1 MAQNGSSRPARFQ
14 GPKGTRD
21 FYPAEMARRRYIE
34 QAWRTV
40 SIRHGFEEIEGPTFE
55 AADLYAVKSGEAILG
70 ELFQAFSGK
79 SPEEVEQVRA
89 TGRAPYALRPEF
101 TPTLARMYADRAA
114 SLPRPTKWFAIPIH
128 YRAER
133 PQRGRLR
140 EFLQWNADILGWDF
154 DESTMNQRHID
165 IELFSLMV
173 DLFRE
178 LGLTARDVRIKVHD
192 RAAVRDKLKNL
203 FGIMPAHIDASM
215 ALLDERAKIDDSAY
229 RERATALGWPKE
241 CIERFHFKN
250 RWVMRFDANPGDEVE
265 GITPQ
270 HLDQWRQKFETPGD
284 LLFETKR
291 AGLLEWCEWDD
302 SIIRGLA
309 YYTGFVFEAH
319 EATGAERAI
328 AGGGR
333 YDGLVQ
339 LLGGPPTPAVGFGM
353 GDVVLSLV
361 LEEHGL
367 MPEGERLA
375 ECLGTRPDAFVVS
388 VGDESC
394 DAAVAPLVAELRRAG
409 LHARRSYKATKKID
423 KLLKDAAACWA
434 RFAVILDESW
444 SAGNVQVK
452 NFADG
457 TQHTVPRAQLAPWI
471 SKHRTRL
478 DV

>member
-1 MAQNGSSRPARFQ
+1 MGEQGGKRAAKFQ

-21 FYPAEMARRRYIE
+21 FYPADMVRRRYIE
-34 QAWRTV
+34 QAWRTL

-140 EFLQWNADILGWDF
+140 EFLQWNADVIG
-154 DESTMNQRHID
+154 DESPQADAEVIAVAVG
-165 IELFSLMV
+165 LFT
-173 DLFRE
+173 E
-178 LGLTARDVRIKVHD
+178 LGLSGRHLTVRLSNRDLVSELLLESGVGEGNVGRALTLLD
-192 RAAVRDKLKNL
+192 RRDRMAAEEFTRACGEIGLNAAAL
-203 FGIMPAHIDASM
+203 AERLGSIQSEMNSALAAMENGEAMPAIARRSP
-215 ALLDERAKIDDSAY
+215 
-229 RERATALGWPKE
+229 G
-241 CIERFHFKN
+241 IEQLK
-250 RWVMRFDANPGDEVE
+250 
-265 GITPQ
+265 
-270 HLDQWRQKFETPGD
+270 
-284 LLFETKR
+284 
-291 AGLLEWCEWDD
+291 GLLAALDAQGILKWCEFDF
-302 SIIRGLA
+302 SIVRGLA
-309 YYTGFVFEAH
+309 YYTGTVFEITA
-319 EATGAERAI
+319 AGERAV

-333 YDGLVQ
+333 YDRLIESF
-339 LLGGPPTPAVGFGM
+339 GGPPTPAVGFGM

-388 VGDESC
+388 AGDESC

-444 SAGNVQVK
+444 SAGRVQVK
-452 NFADG
+452 DLTDG
-457 TQHTVPRAQLAPWI
+457 TQHTIPRAQLAPWI
-471 SKHRTRL
+471 AQRRAGL
-478 DV
+478 AV

>member
-1 MAQNGSSRPARFQ
+1 MGEQGGKRAAKFQ

-21 FYPAEMARRRYIE
+21 FYPADMARRRYIE

-140 EFLQWNADILGWDF
+140 EFLQWNADVIG
-154 DESTMNQRHID
+154 DESPQADAEVIAVAVG
-165 IELFSLMV
+165 LFT
-173 DLFRE
+173 E
-178 LGLTARDVRIKVHD
+178 LGLSGRHLTVRLSNRDLVSELLLESGVAEADLGTALMLLDRRDRM
-192 RAAVRDKLKNL
+192 AAGEFTGACGEIGLNAAALAERLGSIQSEMNSAL
-203 FGIMPAHIDASM
+203 AAMENGGAMPAIARQSPGVDQLKRLLAALDAQ
-215 ALLDERAKIDDSAY
+215 
-229 RERATALGWPKE
+229 
-241 CIERFHFKN
+241 
-250 RWVMRFDANPGDEVE
+250 
-265 GITPQ
+265 GI
-270 HLDQWRQKFETPGD
+270 LK
-284 LLFETKR
+284 
-291 AGLLEWCEWDD
+291 WCEFDF
-302 SIIRGLA
+302 SIVRGLA
-309 YYTGFVFEAH
+309 YYTGTVFEMTA
-319 EATGAERAI
+319 AGERAV

-333 YDGLVQ
+333 YDRLIESF
-339 LLGGPPTPAVGFGM
+339 GGPPTPAVGFGM

-367 MPEGERLA
+367 MPEGARLA

-388 VGDESC
+388 AGDEPC

-444 SAGNVQVK
+444 SAGRVQVK
-452 NFADG
+452 DLADG
-457 TQHTVPRAQLAPWI
+457 TQHTVPRAELAPWI
-471 SKHRTRL
+471 SDRR
-478 DV
+478 

>member
-1 MAQNGSSRPARFQ
+1 MAQQGSTRPVRFQ

-55 AADLYAVKSGEAILG
+55 PADLYAVKSGEAILS

-79 SPEEVEQVRA
+79 SPEEVEQVKA

-114 SLPRPTKWFAIPIH
+114 SLSRPTKWFAIPIH

-178 LGLTARDVRIKVHD
+178 LGLTHGEVRIKVHD
-192 RAAVRDKLKNL
+192 RKAVRDKLKDL
-203 FGIMPAHIDASM
+203 FSIPSERLEASM
-215 ALLDERAKIDDSAY
+215 VLLDERAKLDDAAY
-229 RERATALGWPKE
+229 EARAAMLGWPRE

-250 RWVMRFDANPGDEVE
+250 RWVMRFDENPADVVE
-265 GITPQ
+265 GITPA
-270 HLDQWRQKFETPGD
+270 HIDGWHAKFDTPGD
-284 LLFETKR
+284 LLYEAKH

-302 SIIRGLA
+302 SIIRGIP

-333 YDGLVQ
+333 YDNLVQ

-375 ECLGTRPDAFVVS
+375 ECLGTRPDAFVIS
-388 VGDESC
+388 AGDASC
-394 DAAVAPLVAELRRAG
+394 EAAVAPLVAELRRAG

-423 KLLKDAAACWA
+423 KLLKDAAACYA
-434 RFAVILDESW
+434 RFAVIIDETW
-444 SAGNVQVK
+444 SGGNVQVK
-452 NFADG
+452 NLADG
-457 TQHTVPRAQLAPWI
+457 SQHTVPCTQLAQWI
-471 SKHRTRL
+471 TQHRTRMH
-478 DV
+478 V

>member
-1 MAQNGSSRPARFQ
+1 MGEQGGKRAARFQ
-14 GPKGTRD
+14 APKGTRD
-21 FYPAEMARRRYIE
+21 FYPAEMARRRYLE

-79 SPEEVEQVRA
+79 SPEEVEQVKA

-114 SLPRPTKWFAIPIH
+114 SLPKPTKWFAIPIH

-140 EFLQWNADILGWDF
+140 EFLQWNADVIGDGSPQADAEVVALAVG
-154 DESTMNQRHID
+154 
-165 IELFSLMV
+165 LFT
-173 DLFRE
+173 E
-178 LGLTARDVRIKVHD
+178 LGLSGRHLTVRLSNRDLVSELLLESGVARADLG
-192 RAAVRDKLKNL
+192 AAL
-203 FGIMPAHIDASM
+203 
-215 ALLDERAKIDDSAY
+215 ALLDRRDRMGAEEFAGACGGIGLDAAAFAASLDAVQNVMNSALAAMENAGPMPAIARDSPGIDQL
-229 RERATALGWPKE
+229 T
-241 CIERFHFKN
+241 
-250 RWVMRFDANPGDEVE
+250 
-265 GITPQ
+265 
-270 HLDQWRQKFETPGD
+270 
-284 LLFETKR
+284 
-291 AGLLEWCEWDD
+291 GLLDALAAHGVLKWCEFDF
-302 SIIRGLA
+302 SIVRGLA
-309 YYTGFVFEAH
+309 YYTGTVFEITA
-319 EATGAERAI
+319 AGERAV

-333 YDGLVQ
+333 YDRLIEAF
-339 LLGGPPTPAVGFGM
+339 GGPPTPAVGFGM

-388 VGDESC
+388 AGDESC

-423 KLLKDAAACWA
+423 KLLKDAAACHA
-434 RFAVILDESW
+434 RFAVILDETW
-444 SAGNVQVK
+444 SAGRVQVK
-452 NFADG
+452 DLADG
-457 TQHTVPRAQLAPWI
+457 TQHAVPRAELTQWIAPRRLAVPG
-471 SKHRTRL
+471 
-478 DV
+478 